1 MSDDARTIAGPPRRP
16 NSGGGAASLLRANR
30 AAQQQE
36 QQAPQE
42 PTRTVGP
49 PPPAPHRTVQQT
61 IASPP
66 EATNTFDSE
75 AVTVGEPSPF
85 SPVEQVP
92 RPSDVPEQP
101 VAPEPT
107 EQAVAS
113 LPVQPAPVTA
123 AQALPVPSTPY
134 TRRRDGDTGAE
145 HPDDIVKV
153 TFEVRRGE
161 RDKFNNAFAAAM
173 LNEGYVTPKDILVRI
188 YMEETK
194 RLEDTYNHGQPFPQ
208 RQKQAPRGRPIRRTE

>member
-1 MSDDARTIAGPPRRP
+1 M
-16 NSGGGAASLLRANR
+16 
-30 AAQQQE
+30 
-36 QQAPQE
+36 
-42 PTRTVGP
+42 
-49 PPPAPHRTVQQT
+49 QQT

-66 EATNTFDSE
+66 EATDTFDSK
-75 AVTVGEPSPF
+75 AVAVGELSPF

-101 VAPEPT
+101 VAPQPT
-107 EQAVAS
+107 GTIA
-113 LPVQPAPVTA
+113 LPPVQPAPVTA
-123 AQALPVPSTPY
+123 AQAVPVPSTPY

-153 TFEVRRGE
+153 TFEVRRGD

-188 YMEETK
+188 YMDETK
-194 RLEDTYNHGQPFPQ
+194 RLEDTYNNGQPFPQ